1 MASIVVVAVTA
12 LTASVRP
19 VLPTT
24 ATPVSAEIQ
33 VAHVVKICLVLLL
46 SDNVPVAAN
55 CMVVPGAMLGGVRGV
70 TSIDAT

>member
-1 MASIVVVAVTA
+1 VVVPA
-12 LTASVRP
+12 LTASARP

-33 VAHVVKICLVLLL
+33 VAHVVKFCLVLLL

-55 CMVVPGAMLGGVRGV
+55 CKVVPGAMLGGARGE